1 MSPSATGVDRS
12 GLRRDDVPLQTSL
25 TMQNA
30 GAVEQLLPLSPALS
44 SAVQAMRLCLIANA
58 LDATYRGSAKWV
70 FYPRDANVFARRS
83 RNWPAWYTRT
93 ATVAAIDSLI
103 AAGYLQHEQTRP
115 SPVAAFRSR
124 FRATLTLLQRLR
136 YVRVEDFRFE
146 PLRDPIILRD
156 RDGMEVSF
164 ADSRDR
170 SRMRADVR
178 EHNAFLAGFEITV
191 VHPDAALDE
200 RGFLVVGDRR
210 FNPGRRQYYRV
221 FNLNFSSGGRWYG
234 PWWQCLP
241 SSVRTGIRIDGE
253 PSIEED
259 LRALHV
265 RLLAALAAVKLPFD
279 APAFDAYMVP
289 GIERS
294 LTKVAFNI
302 LINADSEQAARQ
314 ALALELRSTDPARP
328 SAAELLALI
337 RASFPALTPYWHTG
351 IGRRLQNVDAEICA
365 RVQRSLRRRGI
376 PCLSVHDSFVVPRC
390 TQAELLAT
398 MATEFGRACD
408 HLQRRGLTRRKSA
421 SHPSESNQ

>member
-12 GLRRDDVPLQTSL
+12 GLRREDVPLQTSL

-30 GAVEQLLPLSPALS
+30 GAVEQLLALSPALS

-83 RNWPAWYTRT
+83 RNWPAWYTRS
-93 ATVAAIDSLI
+93 AIVAVIDSLV

-115 SPVAAFRSR
+115 SPAATLRSR
-124 FRATLTLLQRLR
+124 FRATQTLVQRLR
-136 YVRVEDFRFE
+136 SVRVEHFRFE
-146 PLRDPIILRD
+146 LLRDPIILRD

-164 ADSRDR
+164 AYSRDR
-170 SRMRADVR
+170 SRMRDDVR

-191 VHPDAALDE
+191 VHPEAALDE

-210 FNPGRRQYYRV
+210 LNPGRRQYHRV

-234 PWWQCLP
+234 PWWQILP
-241 SSVRTGIRIDGE
+241 SSVRTGIRIDRE
-253 PSIEED
+253 PTVEED
-259 LRALHV
+259 FRTLHL
-265 RLLAALAAVKLPFD
+265 RLLAASAAVTLPFD
-279 APAFDAYMVP
+279 DPAFDAYGIS

-314 ALALELRSTDPARP
+314 ALALELRSTDPAGS

-337 RASFPALTPYWHTG
+337 RASFPALAPYWHTG
-351 IGRRLQNVDAEICA
+351 IGLRLQNVDAEICA

-376 PCLSVHDSFVVPRC
+376 PCLSIHDSFVVPR
-390 TQAELLAT
+390 QAQTDLLDT
-398 MATEFGRACD
+398 MAVELKRACE
-408 HLQRRGLTRRKSA
+408 HLQRRGLTMRGKIRAA
-421 SHPSESNQ
+421 SV